1 MKRDLAKKLI
11 ERYFYLITEGC
22 GNGECVNDYC
32 ASNKRCTNVVSAND
46 AAAIAIQLFRL
57 DARLCDQHPLKVA
70 RTTNNPS
77 VSGNTLHDA
86 NTSLA
91 CCSNTQDNLCLSH
104 DACVQTNHSC
114 TVFEVIPVH
123 SIDLSR
129 SLSGAQ
135 ITQTTSTSPQT
146 KGGSSSSSF
155 KIVGAE
161 PTAKEHNPFIAPIVD
176 SMAQQEEDTSA
187 QVSKEEVNEDVLK
200 DIDDHVNTCE
210 QNGATNHSTNKDI
223 LDRLDVAS
231 LSIPDCIMHNVEDI
245 NLAFM
250 ETMKKTLKHIAS
262 FQNGIKY
269 LNETNLI
276 ELTNRLKGPDPCK
289 DNNELLSALY
299 QVFST
304 PEALGNSFIKHPPE
318 RKKDLLKFHNR
329 AKTSSPSMSKEKIRE
344 MEIEKELDDNSM
356 DEDDEVEGDED
367 YGEKQ
372 LDVAGLAR
380 AYKKMSS
387 LNNDEFYKDVLCLAI
402 SSLCAKITVELHF
415 FKSKSF
421 PISDKY
427 LEDVLHSLK
436 IIYEMPWLD
445 DLAFV
450 GRIIPR
456 LVAATCVLPVAEQ
469 AKLAKFW
476 SEMSSENTLRRILH
490 CLQEAITFQ
499 LISTEYDATF
509 QDETAVV
516 FATKTMK
523 ILYYASIMAGECDRN
538 VDKEDTKQPE
548 QMEKKPENVRDENL
562 LEDILINSHPK
573 SKINKTDPLADILN
587 INILA
592 CRAPLI
598 PISKFYNELLSDALE
613 MDDDYQTWRE
623 NGNEKFSYMSHS
635 FVLTPA
641 TKTLG
646 LYYDNRI
653 RMYENRRFCL
663 IQTLIGQP
671 THPYLKLKVRR
682 EHVVQDALVEL
693 EMVAMQNPSDLKKQL
708 AVEFDG
714 EQGVDEGGVSKE
726 FFHLIVE
733 ELFNPDYGMFVIMNS
748 DSGNPTYWFNSFSFE
763 TAAQYSLIG
772 LIVGLAIYNN
782 VILNI
787 NLPMVVYRKLLGKRC
802 TFNDLQDWNQELYN
816 GLKNLLD
823 YEEDDIE
830 EMFMQ
835 TFRICY
841 KDAFGEIVYHDLID
855 NGDNITVNHINK
867 REFVDK
873 YADFLLNESIGV
885 QFNAFYRGFQ
895 NVMEESPLQY
905 LFWPEE
911 LEQIVCGSKVF
922 DMSELEETTLYEGGY
937 HKETQVIKNFW
948 DFAHALPR
956 VSQQKLL
963 QFTTG
968 SDRVPVGGLGKL
980 KLTITRNGSDSDR
993 LPTAHTCFNV
1003 LLLPEY
1009 SSKEKLEERL
1019 SKAINYA
1026 EGFGMI

>member
-1 MKRDLAKKLI
+1 MTICAGFAAKNTEVDVNMKRDLAKKLI

-22 GNGECVNDYC
+22 GNDQCVNDYC
-32 ASNKRCTNVVSAND
+32 ASSKRCTNVVSAND

-57 DARLCDQHPLKVA
+57 DARLCDQHPMKVA

-77 VSGNTLHDA
+77 VSGNTLHEA
-86 NTSLA
+86 TTSLA
-91 CCSNTQDNLCLSH
+91 CCSNAPDTRLSH
-104 DACVQTNHSC
+104 DASVQTNPC
-114 TVFEVIPVH
+114 TVFQVNPIH
-123 SIDLSR
+123 TTDLSR
-129 SLSGAQ
+129 SLSDAQ
-135 ITQTTSTSPQT
+135 ITQTTSTCSQT
-146 KGGSSSSSF
+146 DCESNSSSF
-155 KIVGAE
+155 KLANTE
-161 PTAKEHNPFIAPIVD
+161 PMTKEHKNPSIIPIE
-176 SMAQQEEDTSA
+176 SMAQKQEDTSA
-187 QVSKEEVNEDVLK
+187 QVSKEEINEDVLK
-200 DIDDHVNTCE
+200 N
-210 QNGATNHSTNKDI
+210 
-223 LDRLDVAS
+223 VAS
-231 LSIPDCIMHNVEDI
+231 LSVPDSLMHDLQDI
-245 NLAFM
+245 NKALM
-250 ETMKKTLKHIAS
+250 DSVNLPLEQIAS
-262 FQNGIKY
+262 FQTGIKY
-269 LNETNLI
+269 LNETNVFELI
-276 ELTNRLKGPDPCK
+276 NRCKGPDPSN
-289 DNNELLSALY
+289 DHNELLCVLY

-304 PEALGNSFIKHPPE
+304 PEALGNSFINRPQDH
-318 RKKDLLKFHNR
+318 KKDLLKRYNLNT
-329 AKTSSPSMSKEKIRE
+329 TSSSSMTKEKIRE
-344 MEIEKELDDNSM
+344 MEIEKELDDNFM
-356 DEDDEVEGDED
+356 DTENVVEE
-367 YGEKQ
+367 ENCERR
-372 LDVAGLAR
+372 LDVPGLAR
-380 AYKKMSS
+380 AYKKISS
-387 LNNDEFYKDVLCLAI
+387 SNNYGLYKNALSIAI
-402 SSLCAKITVELHF
+402 SSLCAKITVELQF

-427 LEDVLHSLK
+427 LKDVLHSLK
-436 IIYEMPWLD
+436 IIYEIPWLD
-445 DLAFV
+445 DLVFV
-450 GRIIPR
+450 ERIVPR
-456 LVAATCVLPVAEQ
+456 LVAATCVLPIVEQ

-476 SEMSSENTLRRILH
+476 CEMSSENTLRRILH

-499 LISTEYDATF
+499 LISTEYDPTF
-509 QDETAVV
+509 QDETAVT

-523 ILYYASIMAGECDRN
+523 ILYYASIMAGECDKDVIREEIKPT
-538 VDKEDTKQPE
+538 DKT
-548 QMEKKPENVRDENL
+548 EKKSDDIRDENL
-562 LEDILINSHPK
+562 LEDILVNQHPH
-573 SKINKTDPLADILN
+573 SKNKIYKTDSLADILN

-623 NGNEKFSYMSHS
+623 NGNDKFSFMSHS
-635 FVLTPA
+635 FILTPS

-733 ELFNPDYGMFVIMNS
+733 ELFNPDYGMFVII
-748 DSGNPTYWFNSFSFE
+748 DSENGNPTYWFNSFSFE

-787 NLPMVVYRKLLGKRC
+787 NFPMVVYRKLLGKQC

-841 KDAFGEIVYHDLID
+841 KDAFGELVYHDLID
-855 NGDNITVNHINK
+855 NGDQITVNHFNK

-873 YADFLLNESIGV
+873 YADFLLNQSIGV

-922 DMSELEETTLYEGGY
+922 DMTDLEETTLYEGGY
-937 HKETQVIKNFW
+937 RKNTPVVRYFW
-948 DFAHALPR
+948 NFAHALPR

-1009 SSKEKLEERL
+1009 SSQEKLDERL

>member
-22 GNGECVNDYC
+22 GNGDCVNDYC
-32 ASNKRCTNVVSAND
+32 ASSKRCTNVVSAND
-46 AAAIAIQLFRL
+46 AAATAIQLFRL
-57 DARLCDQHPLKVA
+57 DARLCDQHPMKVA

-91 CCSNTQDNLCLSH
+91 CCSNTQDTLYLSH
-104 DACVQTNHSC
+104 DACVQTNPC
-114 TVFEVIPVH
+114 TVFQVNPVH
-123 SIDLSR
+123 TTDLSR
-129 SLSGAQ
+129 SLSDAQ
-135 ITQTTSTSPQT
+135 ISQTTSTCSQT
-146 KGGSSSSSF
+146 ESGGSSSSF

-161 PTAKEHNPFIAPIVD
+161 PMTKEHSPFIAPIE
-176 SMAQQEEDTSA
+176 SMAQQEGTSS
-187 QVSKEEVNEDVLK
+187 QFSKEEVNEDVSK
-200 DIDDHVNTCE
+200 HKDDHANPHE
-210 QNGATNHSTNKDI
+210 QNNSTNHSTNKDI

-231 LSIPDCIMHNVEDI
+231 LEIPECVLHEVEDI
-245 NLAFM
+245 NLTFM
-250 ETMKKTLKHIAS
+250 ETMKNTIKHIAS
-262 FQNGIKY
+262 IQNGIKY

-276 ELTNRLKGPDPCK
+276 ELTNQQNGPDPCK

-299 QVFST
+299 HVFST
-304 PEALGNSFIKHPPE
+304 PEALGNSFIKRPQEH
-318 RKKDLLKFHNR
+318 KKDFLKVLKHTKNLS
-329 AKTSSPSMSKEKIRE
+329 TSMTKEKIRE

-356 DEDDEVEGDED
+356 DEDDEVEGEEV

-372 LDVAGLAR
+372 LDIEGLAR
-380 AYKKMSS
+380 AYNKINST
-387 LNNDEFYKDVLCLAI
+387 NNNEFYKNVLCLAI
-402 SSLCAKITVELHF
+402 SSLCAKITVELHY

-436 IIYEMPWLD
+436 IIYQMPWLD
-445 DLAFV
+445 DLSFV
-450 GRIIPR
+450 ERIVPR
-456 LVAATCVLPVAEQ
+456 LVAATCILPVAEQ
-469 AKLAKFW
+469 AKLARFW

-523 ILYYASIMAGECDRN
+523 ILYYASIMAGECDTN
-538 VDKEDTKQPE
+538 FDNEDIKQPE
-548 QMEKKPENVRDENL
+548 KIETKTENVKDEDL
-562 LEDILINSHPK
+562 LKDILINTRPK
-573 SKINKTDPLADILN
+573 KKTSKIDPLAEVLN

-623 NGNEKFSYMSHS
+623 HGNEKFSYMSHS
-635 FVLTPA
+635 FILTPS

-671 THPYLKLKVRR
+671 SHPYLKLKVRR

-748 DSGNPTYWFNSFSFE
+748 ESGNPTYWFNSFSFE

-855 NGDNITVNHINK
+855 NGDNVTVNHMNK
-867 REFVDK
+867 KEFVNK
-873 YADFLLNESIGV
+873 YADFLLNESIGI

-937 HKETQVIKNFW
+937 HKDTEVIKFFW
-948 DFAHALPR
+948 EFAHALPR
-956 VSQQKLL
+956 ASQQKLL

-993 LPTAHTCFNV
+993 LPTAHTCFNI

-1009 SSKEKLEERL
+1009 SSKDKLDERL